1 MRNYRLKHLRLK
13 RKNVILKKRLPA
25 SFLKLT
31 ASFKV
36 CQIHRNYYY
45 DLHLKSAENT
55 CWMEFIYR
63 CIFEMVMHNYDLRYE
78 PMVTIT
84 QMFTAD
90 LIAIVCPFFV
100 FWNILSLYILQALD
114 RREAAVKRRSN
125 QKYKQEFSLLPESK
139 IVNVKFRHYSFKCL
153 MFVFYIPEFDD
164 VTLCALQLFIG
175 GKWQS
180 QRIFEVLQ
188 SKNLRNYF
196 THEQMDVIVFGMS
209 KNFDFLWPLKK

>member
-1 MRNYRLKHLRLK
+1 
-13 RKNVILKKRLPA
+13 
-25 SFLKLT
+25 
-31 ASFKV
+31 
-36 CQIHRNYYY
+36 
-45 DLHLKSAENT
+45 
-55 CWMEFIYR
+55 
-63 CIFEMVMHNYDLRYE
+63 MVMHNYDLRYE

-125 QKYKQEFSLLPESK
+125 QKYKQEFSLQPESK

-164 VTLCALQLFIG
+164 GTLCALQLFIG

-196 THEQMDVIVFGMS
+196 THEQMDVIIFGMS
-209 KNFDFLWPLKK
+209 KIFVAIKKVGICHQKLHFLAWQIT